1 MYPQGHSVTAGVL
14 RYTIE
19 ETLCTMNIDT
29 FNLKRGFYSGER
41 MWEVNKFR
49 QKSECSL
56 LTIGYYVVA
65 VIVIVAVVK

>member
-1 MYPQGHSVTAGVL
+1 
-14 RYTIE
+14 
-19 ETLCTMNIDT
+19 MNIDT